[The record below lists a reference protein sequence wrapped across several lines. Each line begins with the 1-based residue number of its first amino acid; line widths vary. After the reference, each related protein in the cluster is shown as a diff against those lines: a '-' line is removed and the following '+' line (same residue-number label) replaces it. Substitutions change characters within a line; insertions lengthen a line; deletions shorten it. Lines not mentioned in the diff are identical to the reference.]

1 MGFQKGVSG
10 NPKGRPPKGQ
20 TMTDILEKTLKKKTV
35 KMDGKLISG
44 KEAAAMKLLQLAMK
58 GDVAA
63 LKYIFDRIDGK
74 PNQTLKFD
82 PREMP
87 LVEVALDLPE
97 GYGEEQPLEPG
108 EGNND
113 D

>member
-1 MGFQKGVSG
+1 MGFQPGVSG
-10 NPKGRPPKGQ
+10 NPNGRPRKGQ

-35 KMDGKLISG
+35 KMDGRLISG

-63 LKYIFDRIDGK
+63 LKYIFDRVDGK
-74 PNQTLKFD
+74 PNQTVKFD
-82 PREMP
+82 PRDMP
-87 LVEVALDLPE
+87 LVAVELDLPE
-97 GYGEEQPLEPG
+97 GYATEEPLGAG
-108 EGNND
+108 EGDND